1 MKFVIERIGRE
12 NYDEDEDEI
21 IDNFAYEFFE
31 EEKKI
36 TKEINNKIKKEN
48 EKKIIKE
55 IDNDMV
61 IDFDEE
67 NNEKEKS
74 NKNNYSLDQEDIMKK
89 NY

>member
-12 NYDEDEDEI
+12 NYDEDDDEI

-48 EKKIIKE
+48 EKK
-55 IDNDMV
+55 
-61 IDFDEE
+61 
-67 NNEKEKS
+67 
-74 NKNNYSLDQEDIMKK
+74 
-89 NY
+89 